1 MVYQTQLSFV
11 LRRNISFTVLLAVK
25 VILQKVWRSS
35 LYLISSSIQY
45 IKGTSI
51 SLRGCP
57 RKSVRCLNISS
68 TLTIYPVRMYYQIF
82 LVLLCWKWAA
92 WFLFLLILLK
102 LNSFLKIWFG
112 NQTMIQNVPKNYFVC
127 YTNAHLWDRSGSVLE
142 NCQGVGAKL
151 EERKVSLSNH
161 TERVKLF
168 TSVKKQKS
176 HAESS
181 SRAVTFISASGYSGL
196 KNWIHL
202 ALYYRDVKS
211 RVTIFKILIVKLVQ
225 KWKNMYF

>member
-1 MVYQTQLSFV
+1 
-11 LRRNISFTVLLAVK
+11 
-25 VILQKVWRSS
+25 
-35 LYLISSSIQY
+35 
-45 IKGTSI
+45 
-51 SLRGCP
+51 
-57 RKSVRCLNISS
+57 
-68 TLTIYPVRMYYQIF
+68 
-82 LVLLCWKWAA
+82 
-92 WFLFLLILLK
+92 
-102 LNSFLKIWFG
+102 
-112 NQTMIQNVPKNYFVC
+112 MIQNLPKNYFVC

-202 ALYYRDVKS
+202 ALYYREVKS
-211 RVTIFKILIVKLVQ
+211 RVTIYKNLQVMKMRFLVWIWLQAIVDITKSHVREQAVANQSTTKPITDIHEDL
-225 KWKNMYF
+225 Y